1 MAVHIYDPHALDLM
15 ASIEG
20 QSWRAAQESG
30 TFGDNGFYAFKTAYD
45 RMTEMERQMLDPQ
58 RNFIIVL
65 PSGACAIFGANGH
78 NRYTVRRSGEILFLR
93 LKSFSLKTTELA
105 QFLGF
110 SVYV

>member
-15 ASIEG
+15 TSIEG

-30 TFGDNGFYAFKTAYD
+30 AFGDNGFYVFKHAYEQ
-45 RMTEMERQMLDPQ
+45 MSEAERQTPDRQ

-65 PSGACAIFGANGH
+65 PSGACSIIGANGH

-105 QFLGF
+105 AFLGF
-110 SVYV
+110 NVYH

>member
-15 ASIEG
+15 TSIEG

-30 TFGDNGFYAFKTAYD
+30 AYGDNGFLAFKQAYEQL
-45 RMTEMERQMLDPQ
+45 TEAERQIYDPQ

-93 LKSFSLKTTELA
+93 LKSFSLKTTEMA

-110 SVYV
+110 SVYL